1 METTTT
7 PQLKIEDLKVLK
19 EIVSLAVSRG
29 AFNAGEC
36 TAIGAVYD
44 KLNVFLNFIDTHEA
58 AKQQAEA
65 AVPPAQEPQGE

>member
-1 METTTT
+1 MENTTN

-19 EIVSLAVSRG
+19 EIVNQAVSRG

-44 KLNVFLNFIDTHEA
+44 KLNVFLNFIDAQEA

-65 AVPPAQEPQGE
+65 AEPTAQEPLGE

>member
-1 METTTT
+1 MENTTN

-19 EIVSLAVSRG
+19 EIVNQAVSRG
-29 AFNAGEC
+29 AFNASEC

-44 KLNVFLNFIDTHEA
+44 KLNVFLNFIDAQEA

-65 AVPPAQEPQGE
+65 AEPTAQEPQGE

>member
-1 METTTT
+1 MENTTT

-19 EIVSLAVSRG
+19 EIVNQAVTRG

-44 KLNVFLNFIDTHEA
+44 KLNVFLNFIDTQEA
-58 AKQQAEA
+58 AKQQADA
-65 AVPPAQEPQGE
+65 TVPSAPEPQGE

>member
-1 METTTT
+1 MENTTN

-19 EIVSLAVSRG
+19 EIVNQAVSRG

-44 KLNVFLNFIDTHEA
+44 KLNVFLNFIDAQEA
-58 AKQQAEA
+58 AKQQAETA
-65 AVPPAQEPQGE
+65 EPTAQEPQGE

>member
-1 METTTT
+1 METTTN

-19 EIVSLAVSRG
+19 EIVNQAVTRG

-44 KLNVFLNFIDTHEA
+44 KLNVFLNFIDTQEA
-58 AKQQAEA
+58 AKQQADA
-65 AVPPAQEPQGE
+65 TVPSAPEPQGE